1 MPSSPH
7 NPRLGAAVLRT
18 YLQNAL
24 PDSRL
29 SDEAVDST
37 YEPLLLLQATHTL
50 AGFALS
56 NGDMW
61 KSYEALYGSF
71 KKYCAAQQKHLDAL
85 DLAFVFCVQSGVPDL
100 DSFCSNVETNVY
112 FCRKFVVEL
121 AQPLG
126 SALARLP
133 FLPLTPLHGKTLRP
147 PSAQTF
153 LQQSGVPAVLAHY
166 LVVPGERSPE
176 RIVEDCT
183 SRTFGE
189 PRLSKPTPAE
199 SSPHDEGAAASVQ
212 LETLSIENFR
222 AYRKRQTFEVG
233 ADVTV
238 LYGPNGFGK
247 TSFFDAID
255 FGATG
260 GIGRIES
267 LRDANFVKT
276 VQHLDSTTEDG
287 VVSLSFRRDGAARKV
302 TRTIRNR
309 NHPSLDGRPSD
320 RKAVLAELTGG
331 GIPGAD
337 RIANFVSLFRATHL
351 FSQEQQELTKHFQ
364 AECELPGEIVAR
376 MLAYEDYA
384 NAISKTSRVQGV
396 LKVAVNGAASEIKE
410 LADEIAEAQRELDR
424 LKKPAGS
431 QATPSALD
439 RTIADL
445 RKKLVG
451 LGLIAPPGTPNL
463 LMIRGWRSSLMSL
476 HAESQGRSKRL
487 TDILSEISG
496 FPAMQLDLRTL
507 ERDIA
512 EADNSLGESEG
523 ILQAA
528 ELEKQSAEQRL
539 TAVNAKSAEL
549 QKDSDTLEWIRGTKP
564 VYSQLTEQ
572 LTSLSVALNLATD
585 ALARERAA
593 LATGT
598 AEARAQSRSD
608 ALMNNDLQAKRALL
622 TRVQELAASLEVWR
636 VSRASLARNAESQRE
651 ANASWDLL
659 RSQALD
665 LVPRIKETSAEESRL
680 NRAFVE
686 AEKNQSEILKL
697 LSELQGHIT
706 SGVCPLCGE
715 DHGSQAEL
723 TRRIQMQIALDIGS
737 ATRRDLLKA
746 RERSKVL
753 NEQIVSNR
761 EKQESLRLEIA
772 ALASEKT
779 RLDLQIGQ
787 AKAFAQTLDVNLDA
801 TKPSPEKQLRSVETR
816 LQTDVEHL
824 ESEMRAARLTAE
836 SKRVGVETAKV
847 SIDAAVAEI
856 AQREAMISSVEK
868 RVRAFRSDPRL
879 TTYSLDVDP
888 EQLEQK
894 VRERSKEI
902 AECKT
907 EAAEANIELARI
919 RLESRGHQE
928 KSTALKAQLK
938 SLRGRAATLRN
949 TITQIT
955 TRIDEAKLKPN
966 ISQDELLAVI
976 ADEERTQAQLL
987 SLQDSTATLELAID
1001 AATTSA
1007 AFTQIA
1013 QNVRGKERTLADAT
1027 RRRDQHQPWIKYFED
1042 IAKITSSQQNDAV
1055 ANFTSE
1061 YGPRT
1066 SVIQRRLRS
1075 VYGFDDIDIQ
1085 SNDSAIRVRVLRRG
1099 EELRPTDYFSQSQ
1112 QQTLLLGLFLT
1123 ACISQTWSAFSPV
1136 FLDDPVTHF
1145 DDLNT
1150 YAFLDLIVGLLESHV
1165 GRRQF
1170 IISTCDEEL
1179 LQLAQQKFR
1188 HLGARAKF
1196 YRFSAIGSDGP
1207 VVDEISARAAGS
1219 GAPEFHVD
1227 L

>member
-7 NPRLGAAVLRT
+7 NPHLGAAALRT

-24 PDSRL
+24 PESQL
-29 SDEAVDST
+29 SNEAVDST

-56 NGDMW
+56 NGDIR

-71 KKYCAAQQKHLDAL
+71 KKYCAQQEHLDAL

-100 DSFCSNVETNVY
+100 DSFCSNIETNVY

-183 SRTFGE
+183 SSTFGE

-199 SSPHDEGAAASVQ
+199 SSPHGDGAAASVQ
-212 LETLSIENFR
+212 LETISIENFR

-287 VVSLSFRRDGAARKV
+287 IVSLSFRRDGAARKV

-364 AECELPGEIVAR
+364 ADCELPGEIVAR

-384 NAISKTSRVQGV
+384 NAISKTSKVQRV
-396 LKVAVNGAASEIKE
+396 LKTAVNGAASEIKE

-424 LKKPAGS
+424 LKKTTGA
-431 QATPSALD
+431 QATPLALD
-439 RTIADL
+439 RTIAEL
-445 RKKLVG
+445 RRKLVG
-451 LGLIAPPGTPNL
+451 LGLIAPPGTPDL
-463 LMIRGWRSSLMSL
+463 SMIRGWRSSLMSL
-476 HAESQGRSKRL
+476 HGESQGRSKRL
-487 TDILSEISG
+487 TDILAEVSG
-496 FPAMQLDLRTL
+496 LPAMQLDLRTL

-512 EADNSLGESEG
+512 EADNNLGESEG
-523 ILQAA
+523 NLQAA
-528 ELEKQSAEQRL
+528 ELATQSAEQRL
-539 TAVNAKSAEL
+539 TAVKAKSAEL

-572 LTSLSVALNLATD
+572 LTSLSVDLNLATD
-585 ALARERAA
+585 ALARGRAA
-593 LATGT
+593 LAAGT
-598 AEARAQSRSD
+598 AEAHVQSRSD
-608 ALMNNDLQAKRALL
+608 ALMSNDFQATKTLL
-622 TRVQELAASLEVWR
+622 TRVQELAASLKVWLA
-636 VSRASLARNAESQRE
+636 SRASLATNAESQRE

-680 NRAFVE
+680 NRALVE
-686 AEKNQSEILKL
+686 AEKNHSEILKL

-715 DHGSQAEL
+715 DHGSRAEL
-723 TRRIQMQIALDIGS
+723 ARRIQVHIALDIGS
-737 ATRRDLLKA
+737 ATRRDLVEA

-753 NEQIVSNR
+753 NEQIASNR
-761 EKQESLRLEIA
+761 ERQESLRLEIA

-787 AKAFAQTLDVNLDA
+787 VEAFAQTLDVNLDA
-801 TKPSPEKQLRSVETR
+801 AKPSPGEQLRSVETQ
-816 LQTDVEHL
+816 LQADVEHL
-824 ESEMRAARLTAE
+824 ESQMRAARLATE
-836 SKRVGVETAKV
+836 SKRVGLETAKV
-847 SIDAAVAEI
+847 SVDAAVAEI
-856 AQREAMISSVEK
+856 AQREAMIASLEE
-868 RVRAFRSDPRL
+868 RVRAFRSDSRL
-879 TTYSLDVDP
+879 TTYSLDIDP

-894 VRERSKEI
+894 VRERSREI
-902 AECKT
+902 ADCKA
-907 EAAEANIELARI
+907 EAAEADIEVARI
-919 RLESRGHQE
+919 RLESSGHQQ
-928 KSTALKAQLK
+928 KSTALKARLK
-938 SLRGRAATLRN
+938 SLRGRTVTLQN

-955 TRIDEAKLKPN
+955 TRLEESKLKPN

-987 SLQDSTATLELAID
+987 SLQDSTSNLELSMD

-1007 AFTQIA
+1007 AFTQIT
-1013 QNVRGKERTLADAT
+1013 QNIRGKERTLADAR
-1027 RRRDQHQPWIKYFED
+1027 RRRDQHQPWLKYFED
-1042 IAKITSSQQNDAV
+1042 VAKLTSSQQNDAV

-1085 SNDSAIRVRVLRRG
+1085 SSDSAIRVRVLRRG

-1150 YAFLDLIVGLLESHV
+1150 YAFLDLIVGLLESRV

-1219 GAPEFHVD
+1219 GAPEFRVD
-1227 L
+1227 P